1 MSKMDE
7 KLFSLV
13 GIEAGEHH
21 PFNCPNFRLGDDGLV
36 CIKRIKKE
44 NPLAEISYLLCPEYV
59 KRNGEE
65 N

>member
-1 MSKMDE
+1 MNKME
-7 KLFSLV
+7 
-13 GIEAGEHH
+13 EHH